1 MNPSNLHENT
11 ADCASVI
18 AGGRRTISG
27 AFGGNRYEMLTGG
40 VSFEGSPAHV
50 PVRSSTTET
59 DGTAAACTGA
69 AGHRQLE
76 RDEVPEERAGRPIS
90 VHSTPNN
97 YPTPGTLS
105 GPALLH
111 RGTATEPA
119 SLRRRLADG
128 GRVGEQGTCGREEP
142 VDCHGGFI
150 LHTHEVRGCGTVSQ
164 MSRSVG

>member
-1 MNPSNLHENT
+1 
-11 ADCASVI
+11 
-18 AGGRRTISG
+18 
-27 AFGGNRYEMLTGG
+27 MLTGG

-50 PVRSSTTET
+50 PIRSSTTET

-90 VHSTPNN
+90 VR
-97 YPTPGTLS
+97 Y
-105 GPALLH
+105 
-111 RGTATEPA
+111 RGTAPEPA

-128 GRVGEQGTCGREEP
+128 GRVGEQGTRGREEP